1 MSNDN
6 PVNHAP
12 VHPTFQPPFRRQV
25 VKASGFIL
33 LFFTAYILLLILT
46 TALAAACMAGGI
58 LLLMSLQ
65 QVLPIILAL
74 GLVLLGAMLLFFLAG
89 SLFSRRK
96 GARQLRTLL
105 QPAEHPR
112 LFHFIKE
119 LSAATRTR
127 FRGKVFAVPG
137 VTVAV
142 FHGPGNL
149 RLAGSQLEIGLGL
162 VNSLNISELR
172 MMLARTLARFSVPGM
187 RLGNYVSGLHQ
198 WIYQR
203 LYESEGLHIIIIRR
217 LGRSY
222 LLRPFSQATMG
233 VANGIQYLLTELF
246 ALVNRAYIPVSREME
261 FYADAVGTQVAGS
274 QTAIS
279 ALHRAE
285 IGGHCMERCLDEL
298 PGLDTQGLR
307 FRNLYEA
314 QGALTRRY
322 ATRNYLSAD
331 AAGLPLITDTYLQT
345 FVKSRV
351 QFRRQGASQPG
362 LDERTQRVGAIA
374 ATDSGE
380 RASAWDLFNDQVRLQ
395 EDMTALQ
402 YGEEPVQEDQQW
414 YTIAAFLTELEQQ
427 EQQYQSPAAFSGYYD
442 NRLFTP
448 LKPVWKQPMTDEEK
462 AMHTFDALYDPANTI
477 RIKLYFRDR
486 QDLETLEAIAE
497 RQIPVSHFEFDGQ
510 TYSAVQASQLII
522 TLSDAV
528 AQEEAWLQAH
538 DCLAFRYHYTRAL
551 EKDLQQ
557 AQGMLQLYEQVV
569 LHQEMAEQLGEIVTG
584 TVDHQ
589 AMLFDAG
596 QETMEYMDAL
606 DDILKAGHRRFKA
619 LIEILCQYQDVVSH
633 WDEELR
639 AKVTNFIQ
647 QAESKPGIRREHP
660 LVIAEDVGTQVLHH
674 YDNYVALKRK
684 AYLDLALEL
693 SPQVIVHE
701 Y

>member
-6 PVNHAP
+6 PVNQEP
-12 VHPTFQPPFRRQV
+12 VQASFPPLFRRRV
-25 VKASGFIL
+25 LKASGFIL
-33 LFFTAYILLLILT
+33 LFFTAYTLLLILA

-74 GLVLLGAMLLFFLAG
+74 GLVMLGAMLLFFLGG

-96 GARQLRTLL
+96 GGRRLRTLL

-112 LFHFIKE
+112 LFHFITE

-137 VTVAV
+137 VTTAV

-149 RLAGSQLEIGLGL
+149 HLAGSQLEIGLGL
-162 VNSLNISELR
+162 VNSLNVGELR
-172 MMLARTLARFSVPGM
+172 MMLARTLVRFSVPGM

-203 LYESEGLHIIIIRR
+203 LYENEGLHIIIIRR

-222 LLRPFSQATMG
+222 LLRPFSHATMG
-233 VANGIQYLLTELF
+233 IANGIQYLLTELF

-285 IGGHCMERCLDEL
+285 IGAHCMEHCLDEL
-298 PGLDTQGLR
+298 PALDLSRLR

-314 QGALTRRY
+314 QGALIRRY
-322 ATRNYLSAD
+322 AVRNYLSTD
-331 AAGLPLITDTYLQT
+331 AAGLPVITDTYLQT

-362 LDERTQRVGAIA
+362 LDERTLRCRTIR
-374 ATDSGE
+374 ATDAGE
-380 RASAWDLFNDQVRLQ
+380 TASAWELFNEQVSLQ
-395 EDMTALQ
+395 EDMTAGQ
-402 YGEEPVQEDQQW
+402 YSERPAGEDQQW
-414 YTIAAFLTELEQQ
+414 YAVQAFIAKLEQQ
-427 EQQYQSPAAFSGYYD
+427 ERQYASPPAFSGYYD
-442 NRLFTP
+442 NRLFTQP
-448 LKPVWKQPMTDEEK
+448 EPDWKQPMTDEEK
-462 AMHTFDALYDPANTI
+462 AGCTFDALYDPVNTV
-477 RIKLYFRDR
+477 RIKLYYRDK
-486 QDLETLEAIAE
+486 QDLDTLEAIAE

-510 TYSAVQASQLII
+510 TYSAIQAAQLM
-522 TLSDAV
+522 TGLSTVV
-528 AQEEAWLQAH
+528 AQEEAWLQEH
-538 DCLAFRYHYTRAL
+538 DRLAFRFHYTRAL
-551 EKDLQQ
+551 EKGTQQ
-557 AQGMLQLYEQVV
+557 VMLQLYEQVV
-569 LHQEMAEQLGEIVTG
+569 LHQEMAEQLGEVVTG
-584 TVDHQ
+584 SIDHN
-589 AMLFDAG
+589 AMLFDA
-596 QETMEYMDAL
+596 ERNATEDIDAITEML
-606 DDILKAGHRRFKA
+606 TANYRRFRA
-619 LIEILCQYQDVVSH
+619 LIDILCQYQDVVSH

-639 AKVTNFIQ
+639 ARV
-647 QAESKPGIRREHP
+647 RD
-660 LVIAEDVGTQVLHH
+660 VIHGQPILTVDEVGTQVLSQ
-674 YDNYVALKRK
+674 YDNYVALTRK

-693 SPQVIVHE
+693 SPEIIVHE

>member
-6 PVNHAP
+6 PVNHEP
-12 VHPTFQPPFRRQV
+12 VHASFPPLFKRQV

-33 LFFTAYILLLILT
+33 LFFTAYTLLLILT

-74 GLVLLGAMLLFFLAG
+74 GLVMLGAMLLFFLGG

-105 QPAEHPR
+105 KPAEHPR
-112 LFHFIKE
+112 LFHFITE

-137 VTVAV
+137 VTATV

-203 LYESEGLHIIIIRR
+203 LYEREGLHIIIIQR

-233 VANGIQYLLTELF
+233 IANGMQYLLTALF

-274 QTAIS
+274 QTAVS

-285 IGGHCMERCLDEL
+285 IGGHCMEQCLDEL
-298 PGLDTQGLR
+298 PGLDAQGLR

-322 ATRNYLSAD
+322 AVRNYLSAD

-362 LDERTQRVGAIA
+362 LDERTQHLRAITA
-374 ATDSGE
+374 ADAGE
-380 RASAWDLFNDQVRLQ
+380 TASAWALFNDQVRLQ

-402 YGEEPVQEDQQW
+402 YGKGPVQENQQW
-414 YTIAAFLTELEQQ
+414 HTVQAFLAELEQQ
-427 EQQYQSPAAFSGYYD
+427 ERQYASPPAFSGYYD
-442 NRLFTP
+442 NRLFT
-448 LKPVWKQPMTDEEK
+448 KPAPAWKQPMTDEEK
-462 AMHTFDALYDPANTI
+462 AGCTFDALYDPSNTI
-477 RIKLYFRDR
+477 RIKLYYRDL
-486 QDLETLEAIAE
+486 QDLETLEAIAG

-510 TYSAVQASQLII
+510 TYSAMQVSPLI
-522 TLSDAV
+522 TALSAAI
-528 AQEEAWLQAH
+528 AQEEAWLHTH
-538 DCLAFRYHYTRAL
+538 DCLAFRFHYSRAL
-551 EKDLQQ
+551 EKGTQQ
-557 AQGMLQLYEQVV
+557 AQAMLQLYEQVV
-569 LHQEMAEQLGEIVTG
+569 LHQEIAEQLGEAVTG
-584 TVDHQ
+584 TLDHN
-589 AMLFDAG
+589 AMLFDAY
-596 QETMEYMDAL
+596 QEAMDDMDVM
-606 DDILKAGHRRFKA
+606 DDILKADNSRFKA
-619 LIEILCQYQDVVSH
+619 LIETLCQYQDVVSH

-639 AKVTNFIQ
+639 AKVTIFIQ
-647 QAESKPGIRREHP
+647 QAESKPGFRHEHP
-660 LVIAEDVGTQVLHH
+660 LISIEYLGPLVLNH
-674 YDNYVALKRK
+674 YDNYVAQIRK
-684 AYLDLALEL
+684 TYLDLVLDF
-693 SPQVIVHE
+693 SPQITVHE